1 MTLGAIVVQARRQ
14 MASRLKEFFGYI
26 KLPYFIIM
34 HEILIRHKQS
44 ALGAVLYY
52 SEASK

>member
-1 MTLGAIVVQARRQ
+1 
-14 MASRLKEFFGYI
+14 MASRLKEFFGYM

-44 ALGAVLYY
+44 ALGIAWSVLYY
-52 SEASK
+52 SEAGK